1 MLDSRPTDSGT
12 QAGVERLRVGV
23 DSGGTFT
30 DVTLYSETTGE
41 FFIWKVSSTRDDP
54 SRAISEGVQQA
65 ITAWRDDA
73 PTEVVYFGHGT
84 TVATNALIEK
94 RGAQTA
100 YHRAG

>member
-41 FFIWKVSSTRDDP
+41 FFIWKV
-54 SRAISEGVQQA
+54 
-65 ITAWRDDA
+65 
-73 PTEVVYFGHGT
+73 
-84 TVATNALIEK
+84 
-94 RGAQTA
+94 
-100 YHRAG
+100 